1 MGSIQASL
9 NQLVLSTIGAVGG
22 VAHGVKG
29 TFNKP
34 VKPAA
39 AAEQPKT
46 EQPKTEQPKAETT
59 SGMGNIAKV
68 GKNKSRTHIGA
79 YEAAARAVYSGND
92 AISQKAVSKYNP
104 ISMRLE
110 QLKAASSLR
119 VSEEKKGGSK

>member
-34 VKPAA
+34 VKPASE
-39 AAEQPKT
+39 AEQPKA
-46 EQPKTEQPKAETT
+46 EQPKAETT

>member
-39 AAEQPKT
+39 KAEQPKA
-46 EQPKTEQPKAETT
+46 EQPKAETT

-68 GKNKSRTHIGA
+68 GKNKSRTHMGA

>member
-39 AAEQPKT
+39 AA

>member
-9 NQLVLSTIGAVGG
+9 NQLVLSSIGAVGG

-39 AAEQPKT
+39 AAEQPK
-46 EQPKTEQPKAETT
+46 AETT

-68 GKNKSRTHIGA
+68 GKNKSRTHMGA

-110 QLKAASSLR
+110 QLKSASSLR